1 MTDDDNEKKTGK
13 LNVKKFLESQFE
25 QTNNVLIKGG
35 GRFDSE
41 QTFNLNMIACD
52 RHILSFHE

>member
-1 MTDDDNEKKTGK
+1 MTDDDNKKKTGK

-35 GRFDSE
+35 G
-41 QTFNLNMIACD
+41 LV
-52 RHILSFHE
+52 